1 MLSWIDTGKVGPVK
15 QCTEAT
21 VMSTTVASHPLCKCH
36 TAADDALIAG
46 CVASCFHRSAAL
58 DQSRRHEEALL
69 GSPPPNKAPS
79 PPNWNLKYYKSM
91 EFLSNFNVKPPYWR
105 LSGDGSAL
113 DTSEPGWLALK
124 LPELIVSRKGTLCVI
139 ANSHSLLWKF
149 RPSARG
155 FNLHALGCVLVA
167 AVVVYS
173 SAAALVSR

>member
-1 MLSWIDTGKVGPVK
+1 M
-15 QCTEAT
+15 
-21 VMSTTVASHPLCKCH
+21 
-36 TAADDALIAG
+36 
-46 CVASCFHRSAAL
+46 HRSHRDVYHGGLASTL
-58 DQSRRHEEALL
+58 QMPHCRRWCFDSGMCRVLL
-69 GSPPPNKAPS
+69 SHISCAGPAPSPREGFVGFTPPNKAPT

>member
-1 MLSWIDTGKVGPVK
+1 MHRSHRDVYHGGLASTLQMPHCRRWCFDSGICRVLLSQISCAGPVPSPRGGFVGFTPPQTK
-15 QCTEAT
+15 LQAHQIEIWNTINHWNFCQIL
-21 VMSTTVASHPLCKCH
+21 MS
-36 TAADDALIAG
+36 
-46 CVASCFHRSAAL
+46 
-58 DQSRRHEEALL
+58 
-69 GSPPPNKAPS
+69 SPPCT
-79 PPNWNLKYYKSM
+79 
-91 EFLSNFNVKPPYWR
+91 NVKPPYWR